1 MTETTTGDR
10 TQALAAWLHGRL
22 PDDWFT
28 EPVEV
33 VTDRDE
39 ITVLGRIAAPETD
52 STDQHDAH
60 ELAEAARGRI
70 ARFREDTREHRIE
83 IARELER
90 RTGRKVAWGV
100 RCADEQV
107 LFTHLAVPV
116 MTRLR
121 QPERRVLDTLV
132 SADVAR
138 SRADALAWCVRLV
151 AQHEDDWLVQLR
163 QAMHAVHD
171 VRDQGPDRRGT
182 VPEAGAE
189 GVAPTS

>member
-1 MTETTTGDR
+1 MTETTTEDR
-10 TQALAAWLHGRL
+10 SPALAAWLHGRL

-28 EPVEV
+28 EAVEV
-33 VTDRDE
+33 ITDRDE
-39 ITVLGRIAAPETD
+39 ITVWGRIGAPEGAPQD
-52 STDQHDAH
+52 PH

-70 ARFREDTREHRIE
+70 VRFREDTREHRIE

-163 QAMHAVHD
+163 EAMHAVHD
-171 VRDQGPDRRGT
+171 VRDRGPDRRDAT
-182 VPEAGAE
+182 E
-189 GVAPTS
+189 PTP